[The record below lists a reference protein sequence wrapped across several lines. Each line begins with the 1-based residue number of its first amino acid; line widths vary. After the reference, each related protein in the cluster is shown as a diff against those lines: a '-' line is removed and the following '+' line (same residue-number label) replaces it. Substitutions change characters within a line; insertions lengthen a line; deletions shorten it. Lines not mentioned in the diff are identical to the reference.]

1 MQDSIPWYAD
11 VRDALS
17 IPLVSFGKT
26 TITLWSV
33 VYVLALL
40 LLLIW
45 GSGLLRRLMIRTL
58 SRTKRVDAAVS
69 EAIGS
74 ITRYAVVTIGL
85 LMLVQTAGID
95 LTTLNVL
102 AGAVGVGVGFGLQNI
117 ASNFISGII
126 LLVGRPI
133 KIGDRIEVAGVD
145 GDVVEIG
152 ARATTV
158 VTNDNIAIIVPNSLF
173 VSESVVNWSLSDRR
187 VRFKIPV
194 SVAYGS
200 DVRKAEQALLA
211 VAAADKDVL
220 DTPPPAVRFMEFG
233 DSGLHLELRVW
244 SESLIHKKG
253 VLMSQLNF
261 AIYDAFA
268 EAGIEVPFP
277 QRVVHLRGHAPEVGA
292 PTPLR
297 EEPAQPREPEDPDG
311 DPTPYRTV

>member
-1 MQDSIPWYAD
+1 MQESIPWYAD

-17 IPLVSFGKT
+17 IPLVTLGKT
-26 TITLWSV
+26 SITLWSV
-33 VYVLALL
+33 VYVLVLL

-45 GSGLLRRLMIRTL
+45 GSGLLRRLMIRAL
-58 SRTKRVDAAVS
+58 KRTRRVDPAVS

-74 ITRYAVVTIGL
+74 ITRYAVVTVGL
-85 LMLVQTAGID
+85 LMLVQTAGLD

-102 AGAVGVGVGFGLQNI
+102 AGAVGIGVGFGLQTI

-145 GDVVEIG
+145 GDVMEIG

-173 VSESVVNWSLSDRR
+173 VSETVVNWSLSDRR

-200 DVRKAEQALLA
+200 NLQEAERALLT
-211 VAAADKDVL
+211 VAAADADVL
-220 DTPPPAVRFMEFG
+220 KDPPPAVRFMEFG
-233 DSGLHLELRVW
+233 DSGLKLELRVW
-244 SESLIHKKG
+244 TETLIHRKG
-253 VLMSQLNF
+253 VLRSQLNF
-261 AIYDAFA
+261 AIYQAFA
-268 EAGIEVPFP
+268 AAGIEVPFP
-277 QRVVHLRGHAPEVGA
+277 QRVVHLRGQAAAKDE
-292 PTPLR
+292 T
-297 EEPAQPREPEDPDG
+297 
-311 DPTPYRTV
+311 T